1 MVQPIKT
8 SKGFF
13 PAAWIFSSS
22 PGLSI
27 ISVYI
32 SVSTDILLMSTDLDY
47 LRRTYPEMFP
57 PPTIEDIIMGVF
69 IFSMLF
75 VIPYLYIRF
84 IEGRLISFVNDRL
97 LPSIRSDY
105 NYKLI
110 DSINRVLKFQIFRS
124 R

>member
-1 MVQPIKT
+1 
-8 SKGFF
+8 
-13 PAAWIFSSS
+13 
-22 PGLSI
+22 
-27 ISVYI
+27 
-32 SVSTDILLMSTDLDY
+32 
-47 LRRTYPEMFP
+47 MFP

-97 LPSIRSDY
+97 IPSIRSEY

>member
-1 MVQPIKT
+1 
-8 SKGFF
+8 
-13 PAAWIFSSS
+13 
-22 PGLSI
+22 
-27 ISVYI
+27 
-32 SVSTDILLMSTDLDY
+32 MSADLDY

-57 PPTIEDIIMGVF
+57 PPTTEDIIIGVF
-69 IFSMLF
+69 VLSMLF

-97 LPSIRSDY
+97 IPSIRSDY
-105 NYKLI
+105 NCKLI

>member
-1 MVQPIKT
+1 
-8 SKGFF
+8 
-13 PAAWIFSSS
+13 
-22 PGLSI
+22 
-27 ISVYI
+27 
-32 SVSTDILLMSTDLDY
+32 MSTDFDY

-57 PPTIEDIIMGVF
+57 PPTTKDIIIGVF
-69 IFSMLF
+69 VLSMLF

-84 IEGRLISFVNDRL
+84 IEDRLISFVNDRL
-97 LPSIRSDY
+97 IPSIRSDF